1 MSLRRRLVLL
11 ATAAVAVAVVL
22 AVVTSYVVVREDLR
36 AGVDAALR
44 DLTPRV
50 TLERTAPPGELTAAP
65 EAVHVRVP
73 EAPFGGA
80 TAIAQAV
87 EPSGDVIARRGAPRL
102 PTDRRT
108 REVADGTRK
117 PFFQD
122 ATVDGVHVR
131 VLTTRGLAGDA
142 LVLARPLTEVDDALA
157 RLRWVLLVV
166 ALAGIGLAAGLGLLI
181 ARATVAPV
189 ARLTGAAEQVTAT
202 GDLSHRIE
210 AQGEDELARLA
221 ASFNA
226 MLAALERSQDAQ
238 RQLVADASH
247 ELRTPLTSIRANLE
261 LLERARGLP
270 EDERVQ
276 ILAGAR
282 AQIEELT
289 VLIGDLVDLARP
301 GEQLVEEPED
311 LRLDD
316 LVREAVQRARRLAG
330 SGVGFDV
337 RTEPCVVR
345 GSRAGLHRAVS
356 NLLDNAVKWSPPGAT
371 VQVGVRDGEVSV
383 LDRGPGIAED
393 DLAHVFDRFYR
404 AANARGLPG
413 SGLGLAIVR
422 QIAEAHGGGVRAEP
436 AQDGGARLRLCLPAS
451 ENSSLTLR

>member
-22 AVVTSYVVVREDLR
+22 AVLTSYVVVRNDLR
-36 AGVDAALR
+36 SGVDAALR
-44 DLTPRV
+44 ELTPRV
-50 TLERTAPPGELTAAP
+50 TFTRAPPPGELTPAP
-65 EAVHVRVP
+65 EAVQIQVP
-73 EAPFGGA
+73 EAPLGGA
-80 TAIAQAV
+80 TGIAQAV

-108 REVADGTRK
+108 REVAAGTRK
-117 PFFQD
+117 PFFRD

-142 LVLARPLTEVDDALA
+142 LVLARPLTEVDEALE
-157 RLRWVLLVV
+157 RLRWVLLAV
-166 ALAGIGLAAGLGLLI
+166 ALGGIGLAAGLGVLV

-189 ARLTGAAEQVTAT
+189 ARLTGAAERVTAT

-210 AQGEDELARLA
+210 TKGEDELARLA

-270 EDERVQ
+270 VDERAQ

-282 AQIEELT
+282 GQLEELT

-311 LRLDD
+311 LRLDE
-316 LVREAVQRARRLAG
+316 LVHEAVQRARRHAG
-330 SGVGFDV
+330 AGIDFAVQAD
-337 RTEPCVVR
+337 PCVVR

-356 NLLDNAVKWSPPGAT
+356 NLLDNAVKWSPAGAT
-371 VQVGVRDGEVSV
+371 VHVRVADGEVAV
-383 LDRGPGIAED
+383 QDEGPGIAAG
-393 DLAHVFDRFYR
+393 DLPHVFDRFYR

-422 QIAEAHGGGVRAEP
+422 QIAEAHGGTVRADAAEG
-436 AQDGGARLRLCLPAS
+436 GGALLRLRLPAS
-451 ENSSLTLR
+451 ESSSPALR